1 MNVGIRRV
9 GIAVIVLMLLLV
21 GQLTYLQV
29 VDAKQLSHDPRNGRD
44 TLKDLRAP
52 RGTIL
57 SEDDQILAV
66 SKPSNDEY
74 GLQREYPLGALTSQI
89 VGYQSL
95 VVGTTGLER
104 TYNDVLTGRNRSTL
118 GLRDVVD
125 FLRGTKR
132 VGNLRTSLRVDV
144 QRKAKEALADQRG
157 SVVVLEPSTGRI
169 VAMYS
174 NPTFDPQP
182 LAGHAS
188 NPVQQYFN
196 VLNSL
201 DGNPALPRAYR
212 EIYPPGSTF
221 KVVTSTAAIDDL
233 PGILDNNFDVNRSLP
248 IPQAPNN
255 PIANF
260 GNNSCGG
267 NFLTVFTRSCNTAFA
282 QLGLDLGNQ
291 FAPAMQKFGVY
302 GPPPLD
308 IAPGA
313 VASTG
318 PAAGSFDQNKP
329 RFALAG
335 IGQGDVFTTPLQMA
349 LVASAIANKG
359 LIMKPHVGVAV
370 TDDQGKLRAPI
381 KDQPWRQ
388 ATSEATA
395 ATVRDLMVNV
405 VKNGTGTAAQLPNI
419 TVAGKTGTAQTTP
432 DKNPHAWFIAFAPA
446 EAPRYAIAV
455 IVENGGNK
463 GGDATGGHLAAPI
476 AEQVLRFLLVPGTA
490 P

>member
-9 GIAVIVLMLLLV
+9 GIAVIVLMMLLV

-29 VDAKQLSHDPRNGRD
+29 VDAKQLSHDPRNHRD

-52 RGTIL
+52 RGTII

-66 SKPSNDEY
+66 SKPSHDEY
-74 GLQREYPLGALTSQI
+74 ALQREYPLGALTSQI

-104 TYNDVLTGRNRSTL
+104 TYNDVLAGRGRSTL

-132 VGNLRTSLRVDV
+132 VGNLRTSLRVKV
-144 QRKAKEALADQRG
+144 QLVAKQALAEQRG

-196 VLNSL
+196 ILNKTE
-201 DGNPALPRAYR
+201 GNPALPRAYR

-221 KVVTSTAAIDDL
+221 KVVTATAA
-233 PGILDNNFDVNRSLP
+233 LDAQLAPPDQPFPTKRSLP

-255 PIANF
+255 PIGNF
-260 GNNSCGG
+260 GGKSCGG
-267 NFLTVFTRSCNTAFA
+267 DFLDVFTHSCNTAFA

-302 GPPPLD
+302 DPPPLD

-318 PAAGSFDQNKP
+318 PAFGSFDQNKP

-349 LVASAIANKG
+349 MVASAIANKG

-370 TDDQGKLRAPI
+370 TDDHGKLRAPI
-381 KDQPWRQ
+381 KDEPWRR
-388 ATSEATA
+388 ATSETTA
-395 ATVRDLMVNV
+395 AAVRELMINV
-405 VKNGTGTAAQLPNI
+405 VKNGTGTAAQITGI

-455 IVENGGNK
+455 IVENGGSQ

-476 AEQVLRFLLVPGTA
+476 AKKILEYLLVPGAA

>member
-1 MNVGIRRV
+1 MSVGIRRV
-9 GIAVIVLMLLLV
+9 GIAVIVLMMLLV

-29 VDAKQLSHDPRNGRD
+29 VDAKQLSHDPRNHRD

-52 RGTIL
+52 RGTIT
-57 SEDDQILAV
+57 SEDDQILAE
-66 SKPSNDEY
+66 SKPSHDEY
-74 GLQREYPLGALTSQI
+74 ALQRDYPLGALTSQI

-104 TYNDVLTGRNRSTL
+104 TYNDVLTGRSRSNL

-144 QRKAKEALADQRG
+144 QRKAKEALAEQRG
-157 SVVVLEPSTGRI
+157 SIVVLEPSTGRI

-182 LAGHAS
+182 LTGHAA

-196 VLNSL
+196 LLNNAE
-201 DGNPALPRAYR
+201 GNPALPRAYR

-221 KVVTSTAAIDDL
+221 KVVTATAA
-233 PGILDNNFDVNRSLP
+233 LDAQLVPADRNFPTNRSLP
-248 IPQAPNN
+248 IPQSDK
-255 PIANF
+255 PIGNF
-260 GNNSCGG
+260 GGNSCGG
-267 NFLTVFTRSCNTAFA
+267 NFLNVFTDSCNTAFA

-291 FAPAMQKFGVY
+291 FAPAMQKFGMY
-302 GPPPLD
+302 QPPPLD

-318 PAAGSFDQNKP
+318 PAFGSFDQNKP

-359 LIMKPHVGVAV
+359 VIMKPHVGVAV
-370 TDDQGKLRAPI
+370 TDDQGKLSAPI
-381 KDQPWRQ
+381 KNQVWRR

-395 ATVRDLMVNV
+395 ATVRDLMINV
-405 VKNGTGTAAQLPNI
+405 VKNGTGTAAQLKGI

-455 IVENGGNK
+455 IVENGGSQ

>member
-9 GIAVIVLMLLLV
+9 GIALIVLMMLLV

-29 VDAKQLSHDPRNGRD
+29 VDAKQLAHDPRNGRD
-44 TLKDLRAP
+44 RLKDLRAP
-52 RGTIL
+52 RGTII

-66 SKPSNDEY
+66 SKPSHDEY
-74 GLQREYPLGALTSQI
+74 ALQREYPRGPLTAQI

-104 TYNDVLTGRNRSTL
+104 TYNDVLAGRGRSTL

-144 QRKAKEALADQRG
+144 QLVAKQALAEQRG

-182 LAGHAS
+182 LTGHAA

-196 VLNSL
+196 FLNKA

-221 KVVTSTAAIDDL
+221 KVVTSTAAIDAQLVPADRRF
-233 PGILDNNFDVNRSLP
+233 PTKPSLP
-248 IPQAPNN
+248 IPQSDK

-260 GNNSCGG
+260 GGNSCGG
-267 NFLTVFTRSCNTAFA
+267 DFLYVFTHSCNTAFA

-291 FAPAMQKFGVY
+291 FAPAMQKFGMY
-302 GPPPLD
+302 QPPPLD

-313 VASTG
+313 VASPG
-318 PAAGSFDQNKP
+318 PAFGSFDQNKP

-359 LIMKPHVGVAV
+359 VIMKPHVGVAV
-370 TDDQGKLRAPI
+370 TDDQGKLSAPI
-381 KDQPWRQ
+381 KNQVWQR

-395 ATVRDLMVNV
+395 AAVRDLMINV
-405 VKNGTGTAAQLPNI
+405 VKSGTGTAAQLPGI

-455 IVENGGNK
+455 IVENGGSQ

-476 AEQVLRFLLVPGTA
+476 AQQVLRYLLVPGTA
-490 P
+490 R

>member
-9 GIAVIVLMLLLV
+9 GIAVVVLMMLLV

-29 VDAKQLSHDPRNGRD
+29 VDAKQLSRDPRNHRD

-52 RGTIL
+52 RGTII

-66 SKPSNDEY
+66 SKPSHDEY
-74 GLQREYPLGALTSQI
+74 ALQREYPRGALTSQI
-89 VGYQSL
+89 VGYQSI

-104 TYNDVLTGRNRSTL
+104 TYNGVLTGRSGSKL
-118 GLRDVVD
+118 GLRDIVD
-125 FLRGTKR
+125 LLRGTKR
-132 VGNLRTSLRVDV
+132 VGNLRTSLRVNV
-144 QRKAKEALADQRG
+144 QLKAKEALAEQRG

-182 LAGHAS
+182 LTGHAA

-196 VLNSL
+196 LLNKA

-221 KVVTSTAAIDDL
+221 KVVTSTAAIDAQLVPADRRF
-233 PGILDNNFDVNRSLP
+233 PTNKSLP

-255 PIANF
+255 PINNF
-260 GNNSCGG
+260 GGSSCGG
-267 NFLTVFTRSCNTAFA
+267 DFLNVFTTSCNTAFA
-282 QLGLDLGNQ
+282 QLGIDLGNQ
-291 FAPAMQKFGVY
+291 FAPAMQKFGIY
-302 GPPPLD
+302 QSPPLD

-318 PAAGSFDQNKP
+318 PAFGSFDQSKP

-335 IGQGDVFTTPLQMA
+335 IGQGDVFTTPLEMA

-359 LIMKPHVGVAV
+359 VIMKPHVGVAV
-370 TDDQGKLRAPI
+370 TDDQGKLSAPI
-381 KDQPWRQ
+381 KDQVWRR
-388 ATSEATA
+388 ATSDATA
-395 ATVRDLMVNV
+395 ATVRDLMINV
-405 VKNGTGTAAQLPNI
+405 VKSGTGTAAQLPGI

-455 IVENGGNK
+455 IVENGGSQ

-476 AEQVLRFLLVPGTA
+476 AKKILEYLLVPGTA